1 MNIGAKSMR
10 GGARIYSLT
19 DIKKF
24 ENVFSHRVLR
34 PFYIVYSESE
44 TSTWLS
50 FVRLIIGLSLKNEE
64 IYYILRNTHTLKNS
78 S

>member
-1 MNIGAKSMR
+1 MNIGAKSIR
-10 GGARIYSLT
+10 GGARMYDVN

-50 FVRLIIGLSLKNEE
+50 FVRLVVGLSMSNEE
-64 IYYILRNTHTLKNS
+64 KCHVLKS
-78 S
+78 QRLG